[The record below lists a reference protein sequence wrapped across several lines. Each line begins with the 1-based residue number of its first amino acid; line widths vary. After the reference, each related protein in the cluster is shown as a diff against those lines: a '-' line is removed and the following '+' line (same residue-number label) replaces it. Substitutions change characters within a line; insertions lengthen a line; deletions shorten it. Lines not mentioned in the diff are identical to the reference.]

1 MSQTGNRLRRGMLAL
16 AFAGSLGFGASQ
28 ALAAPTPARFLA
40 CSSSGITFDPN
51 CEYYCNQQGYD
62 FGFCRYGQCVCR
74 NFTAP

>member
-1 MSQTGNRLRRGMLAL
+1 MDQPWTLFRRGMLAL

-28 ALAAPTPARFLA
+28 ALAAPAPARFLA
-40 CSSSGITFDPN
+40 CSSIGTTFDPN
-51 CEYYCNQQGYD
+51 CESYCNQQGYD